1 MIELHPSTYP
11 LARPDTISDTGLD
24 ALESALSAYLGYSHV
39 IALDSVESAFSLSLS
54 IFDEMSAVLCSP
66 NAPIALYKALHKHR
80 LQPRFCDLKLDGT
93 PESRFLHKTIDERS
107 KALLVSHNHGRLAEL
122 DTLKE
127 FADKNGLLFIEDAT
141 QAFRGKAYA
150 GAKIALFDL
159 ETLLPSFIARGGFI
173 ATDDEEL
180 AAELRLKSRG
190 GYVRKKFWNYDITGI
205 SEYSTMDNLTASF
218 ALAALADIEST
229 LAKINAIQT
238 LYLQKLASNRLLEL
252 PKAEN
257 LVPCPLFPV
266 ALVPALFC
274 PKEDI
279 YQALREKGVPVRVG
293 NKPVYKTTAFKD
305 DTLSLFGAEEVHKA
319 QILLP
324 AHHLVTLDEAAS
336 VVETFESVLEHY
348 GYRGCSF

>member
-1 MIELHPSTYP
+1 MIKLYPSTYP
-11 LARPDTISDTGLD
+11 LAWPDTISDTGLD
-24 ALESALSAYLGYSHV
+24 ALESALSSYLEYSHV

-54 IFDEMSAVLCSP
+54 IFDEKSSVLCSP
-66 NAPIALYKALHKHR
+66 NAPITLFKALHKHR

-93 PESRFLHKTIDERS
+93 PESRFLNKGINESSR
-107 KALLVSHNHGRLAEL
+107 ALLVSHNHGQLAEL
-122 DTLKE
+122 NTLKA

-141 QAFRGKAYA
+141 QAFRGKANT
-150 GAKIALFDL
+150 GAKLALFDL
-159 ETLLPSFIARGGFI
+159 ETLLPPFIAKGGFI

-190 GYVRKKFWNYDITGI
+190 GYVQKKFWNYDITGI
-205 SEYSTMDNLTASF
+205 SDDSTMDNLTASF
-218 ALAALADIEST
+218 ALAALADIENT
-229 LAKINAIQT
+229 LAKIDAIQT
-238 LYLQKLASNRLLEL
+238 LYLQKLASNRLVEL

-279 YQALREKGVPVRVG
+279 YQALTEKGVPVRVG

-305 DTLSLFGAEEVHKA
+305 DTFSLFGAEEVHKA
-319 QILLP
+319 QLLLP
-324 AHHLVTLDEAAS
+324 AHHLMTPDDAAS
-336 VVETFESVLEHY
+336 VVETLESVLDHY
-348 GYRGCSF
+348 GYRGCTF